1 MREPGEGA
9 QLSLVALSADV
20 DDDPLTAGQ
29 RTVVMTS
36 TMSSLERQ
44 LVRLQGVWTPR
55 SRDDVDCVV
64 APASACPPAGRLDTA
79 QS

>member
-1 MREPGEGA
+1 VREPGEGA

-36 TMSSLERQ
+36 TLSSLQRQ
-44 LVRLQGVWTPR
+44 LVRLQGVWTPH
-55 SRDDVDCVV
+55 SRDDVDSAV
-64 APASACPPAGRLDTA
+64 APASACPPAGRLDNA